1 MRCVQSAEVN
11 CSESGTENE
20 TKDQIQE
27 EAAGWRESEE
37 VARRVECPVR
47 WKLIA
52 EHIDMTWRKI
62 TSRNEIDFG
71 AINRPQPH
79 SPRTRVTNIY

>member
-1 MRCVQSAEVN
+1 MEGV
-11 CSESGTENE
+11 G
-20 TKDQIQE
+20 
-27 EAAGWRESEE
+27 GGGG
-37 VARRVECPVR
+37 ARRVECPVR

-79 SPRTRVTNIY
+79 SHSHSHTSDKHLLDV